1 MPIHAFKC
9 AMASEIFRRSGM
21 LSNPA
26 NKEDDNSMISDVVE
40 DRTAIMRF
48 IFNIA
53 VVRIAIMR
61 FIFNIAVVRIAVTI
75 FNNITYPVP
84 LSAVAHTEASSRT
97 HFAAR
102 MILPVHERINTH

>member
-1 MPIHAFKC
+1 
-9 AMASEIFRRSGM
+9 
-21 LSNPA
+21 
-26 NKEDDNSMISDVVE
+26 MISDVVE
-40 DRTAIMRF
+40 DRTAILTT
-48 IFNIA
+48 
-53 VVRIAIMR
+53 AIMR

-102 MILPVHERINTH
+102 MILPMHETINTH